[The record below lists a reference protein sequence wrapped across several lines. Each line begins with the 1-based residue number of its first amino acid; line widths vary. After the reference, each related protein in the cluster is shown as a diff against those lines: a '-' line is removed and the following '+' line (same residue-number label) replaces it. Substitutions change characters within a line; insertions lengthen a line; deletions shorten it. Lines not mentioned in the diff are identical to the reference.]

1 MRINIYWTKGE
12 QTELISCLSISHC
25 GHNVHYFHC
34 SHRCWWMLD
43 EHFFEMSYGD
53 CGYNGHNGHLN
64 DWSHFIIFV
73 ITIIQY
79 GHQDQS
85 MASIS
90 SSFFLISYTEL
101 HKWYTVMTSIFE
113 NDLITNIFKKD
124 ITRVIV
130 MLVVFVYLK
139 WFWSLKLIMS

>member
-12 QTELISCLSISHC
+12 QTELILCLSISHC

-34 SHRCWWMLD
+34 SYCCQWMLY
-43 EHFFEMSYGD
+43 EHF
-53 CGYNGHNGHLN
+53 LN
-64 DWSHFIIFV
+64 CLMVIVVIMVIMVIWMIEVIFIIFV

-79 GHQDQS
+79 GHQYQS
-85 MASIS
+85 MTSIT
-90 SSFFLISYTEL
+90 SSFLLISNTEL
-101 HKWYTVMTSIFE
+101 HKYYTVMTSIFE

-130 MLVVFVYLK
+130 MFVVFVYLK
-139 WFWSLKLIMS
+139 SFWSWKLIMS